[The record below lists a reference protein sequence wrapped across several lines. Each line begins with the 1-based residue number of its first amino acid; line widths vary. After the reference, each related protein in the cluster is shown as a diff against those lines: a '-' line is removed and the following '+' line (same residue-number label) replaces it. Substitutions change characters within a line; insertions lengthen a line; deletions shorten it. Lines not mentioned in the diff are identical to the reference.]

1 MTDTNTKATLL
12 YVEDDESLRY
22 VTQDNLSL
30 ENYRVVACADGQ
42 AALDAFQSQPID
54 LCIIDVMLP
63 KIDGFA
69 VAQKIRQLDAQI
81 PILFLSAKCLK
92 EDRIAGLKL
101 GADDY
106 VTKPF
111 SIEELILKVDVFLR
125 RSTSSHLQAIPAD
138 GLLAIGS
145 YRFNQTQQKLI
156 FRYETRDLTQ
166 RESSLLGYL
175 VSHTNQVVRR
185 EDILASIWGDD
196 DYFAGRSLDVFI
208 SRLRKY
214 LQQDP
219 EILIENI
226 HGVGFRLVVPND
238 QY

>member
-1 MTDTNTKATLL
+1 MNAKATLL
-12 YVEDDESLRY
+12 YVEDDDSLRY

-30 ENYRVVACADGQ
+30 ANYQVVACADGQ
-42 AALDAFQSQPID
+42 AALEAFRDQPID

-63 KIDGFA
+63 KIDGLA
-69 VAQKIRQLDAQI
+69 VARKIRQLNNQI

-111 SIEELILKVDVFLR
+111 SIEELVLKVDIFLR
-125 RSTSSHLQAIPAD
+125 RSKLSQPTVTPANN
-138 GLLAIGS
+138 LATIGS
-145 YRFNQTQQKLI
+145 YRFNEAQQQLI
-156 FRYETRDLTQ
+156 YQDETRDLTH
-166 RESSLLGYL
+166 RESALLGYL
-175 VSHTNQVVRR
+175 NAHVNQVVKR
-185 EDILASIWGDD
+185 EDILAAIWGED

-214 LQQDP
+214 LQKDST
-219 EILIENI
+219 ILIENI
-226 HGVGFRLVVPND
+226 HGVGFRLLVAE
-238 QY
+238 

>member
-1 MTDTNTKATLL
+1 MTDMNAKATLL

-30 ENYRVVACADGQ
+30 ANYQVVACADGQ
-42 AALDAFQSQPID
+42 SALEAFHDQPID

-63 KIDGFA
+63 KVDGFA
-69 VAQKIRQLDAQI
+69 VAKEIRQSNSQI

-111 SIEELILKVDVFLR
+111 SIEELVLKVDIFLR
-125 RSTSSHLQAIPAD
+125 RSRLSQPVVAPSDDLS
-138 GLLAIGS
+138 AIGS
-145 YRFNQTQQKLI
+145 YFFNQVQQQLI
-156 FRYETRDLTQ
+156 YQNETRDLTH
-166 RESSLLGYL
+166 RESALLGYL
-175 VSHTNQVVRR
+175 NTHANQVVKR
-185 EDILASIWGDD
+185 EEILANIWGED

-214 LQQDP
+214 LQKDP
-219 EILIENI
+219 AILIENI
-226 HGVGFRLVVPND
+226 HGVGFRLLVAE
-238 QY
+238 